1 MQCGKVPSV
10 EISDAD
16 KKWWYLEAQSIL
28 AGGTT
33 ATEREL
39 TSWVMGLAG
48 SCGWLVHH
56 NPDSRRVQ
64 PGIPDLILL
73 RPPELLFIELKRLG
87 KRSTLRPKQVEW
99 IDSLQ
104 RCGQEA
110 EVWTPAEIPTI
121 WTRMTGLPFEP

>member
-1 MQCGKVPSV
+1 MD
-10 EISDAD
+10 EAD
-16 KKWWYLEAQSIL
+16 KVWYTLMAKSII

-33 ATEREL
+33 ATEKEL
-39 TSWVMGLAG
+39 TDWVLGVAAA
-48 SCGWLVHH
+48 SGWLTHH

-73 RPPELLFIELKRLG
+73 RPPKLLFIELKRLG
-87 KRSTLRPKQVEW
+87 KGGTLREKQKRW

-110 EVWTPAEIPTI
+110 LVWTPAEIPLI
-121 WTRMTGLPFEP
+121 WMTLTGLPFEQ